1 MQYVLCK
8 KYKVLGEEPIGG
20 NLVGHESVLSSQQN
34 KYTLKAVAKMIKID
48 ITTTNNFNIQSNP
61 SYENCKIKNV
71 SSLTGPS

>member
-34 KYTLKAVAKMIKID
+34 TH
-48 ITTTNNFNIQSNP
+48 
-61 SYENCKIKNV
+61 
-71 SSLTGPS
+71 